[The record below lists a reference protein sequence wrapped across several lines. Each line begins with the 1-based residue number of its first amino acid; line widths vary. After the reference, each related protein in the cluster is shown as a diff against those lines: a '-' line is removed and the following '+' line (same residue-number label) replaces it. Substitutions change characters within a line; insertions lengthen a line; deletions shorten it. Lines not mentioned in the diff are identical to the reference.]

1 MAKMERDE
9 AVSRATDY
17 LSRKGGDNWANGD
30 ELKRRTNEN
39 TGFMATA
46 QAIADIY
53 QRGERPRDL
62 DLQKIDFGVSY
73 SNVRTQIEE
82 LLDKRGAKDF
92 DKKVDAEIE
101 SQMER
106 AKEMLKKEEEKRE
119 EIRKKAQ
126 EEAEELID
134 NKGKLYQAR
143 ESAWTGYQLSSLESR
158 NWANPIIE
166 MIEYA
171 RAILEIDEKLED
183 NFEGEYTVLKKRAEQ
198 MRELANQIEGLNFEA
213 SEIDQA
219 NIPEDEQRTQET
231 EDLSEGEKKDLIYEE
246 IKEFTQTETGQEMD
260 SLDIQMLIDT
270 VKEEYDLSEEEIENQ
285 LEKLKV
291 EGTAYEPA
299 PGKIQI
305 LDHQVKFYNQQASLS
320 EHIDDQG
327 RVKMGDPFGN
337 LSIQVVK
344 SDDSEIDTIK
354 TSRDVMP
361 YLKEKIGDQTSEH
374 LLAIYLTGSNEV
386 LGSQTIG
393 KGSISNVQLEPRSIV
408 QMGIIVNAKAVI
420 LAHNHPSGKA
430 EATKEDKR
438 ATRELE
444 QQLSEFNISLL
455 DHIIVTGNDTHS
467 LRTEGIL

>member
-17 LSRKGGDNWANGD
+17 LSRKGGDNWASGD

-53 QRGERPRDL
+53 QRGERPRDI

-73 SNVRTQIEE
+73 SNIRTQIEE

-92 DKKVDAEIE
+92 DQKVDAEIE

-106 AKEMLKKEEEKRE
+106 AKEMLKKEQEKRE
-119 EIRKKAQ
+119 EIRQKAQ
-126 EEAEELID
+126 EEAEKLID
-134 NKGKLYQAR
+134 NDGKLFQAR

-183 NFEGEYTVLKKRAEQ
+183 NFEGEYTVLKKRAEE

-219 NIPEDEQRTQET
+219 NVPSDDEETEEVEEPLDEVIARTLRETREIGTQE
-231 EDLSEGEKKDLIYEE
+231 
-246 IKEFTQTETGQEMD
+246 
-260 SLDIQMLIDT
+260 LIDQVRGQT
-270 VKEEYDLSEEEIENQ
+270 VATEEEIEDT
-285 LEKLKV
+285 LERMKT
-291 EGTAYEPA
+291 EGTIYEPA
-299 PGKIQI
+299 PGKINI

-320 EHIDDQG
+320 EHMDDQG

-337 LSIQVVK
+337 LSIEVVK
-344 SDDSEIDTIK
+344 SEDSEIDTIE
-354 TSRDVMP
+354 TPTDVES
-361 YLKEKIGDQTSEH
+361 YLMEKIGDQTSEH
-374 LLAIYLTGSNEV
+374 LLAIYLDGSNEV

-408 QMGIIVNAKAVI
+408 QMGIIINARAVI

-430 EATKEDKR
+430 EATEEDKK
-438 ATRELE
+438 ATRDLE
-444 QQLSEFNISLL
+444 QQLSEFNIDLL
-455 DHIIVTGNDTHS
+455 DHMIVTGDDTHS
-467 LRTEGIL
+467 LRREGIL